1 MMLLNSVS
9 QVARITSE
17 NHHSR
22 PINIQYL
29 KKKKKKKKKKTR
41 VEKISGPCSL

>member
-1 MMLLNSVS
+1 MLLNSVS

-22 PINIQYL
+22 PINIQYFQ
-29 KKKKKKKKKKTR
+29 KKKKEEEEDT
-41 VEKISGPCSL
+41 G